1 MVSRF
6 LRRLY
11 VLLILLFLYA
21 PILLLV
27 VYSFNESKVMGH
39 WTGFSLKWYAD
50 LFKDRDILLALRNTV
65 LIALSATAI
74 STVIGTA
81 AAIGIH
87 NLKSRGLRS
96 VFLNISYLPILNPD
110 IVTGVSMMVLF
121 LALNFSLGFGTMLL
135 AHICFDVPYVL
146 FAVLPKLR
154 QMNPHAYEAALDLGA
169 TPVYALRKVILPDIM
184 PGIITGALLAFTMS
198 LDDFVISFFTTAST
212 QNLSILIYSMARR
225 GIAPKINALSTLM
238 FVVVLTLLLI
248 INHRDDPER
257 KNQIKRKRKE
267 GIPA

>member
-1 MVSRF
+1 MVTRF
-6 LRRLY
+6 LKRFY

-27 VYSFNESKVMGH
+27 VYSFNASKTMGI

-50 LFKDRDILLALRNTV
+50 LFHDPEIMMALRNTL
-65 LIALSATAI
+65 LIALFATII

-110 IVTGVSMMVLF
+110 IVTGVSMMILF
-121 LALNFSLGFGTMLL
+121 LALNFSLGFGTMLM

-154 QMNPHAYEAALDLGA
+154 QMNPNSYEAALDLGA
-169 TPVYALRKVILPDIM
+169 TPSYALRKVILPDIM

-198 LDDFVISFFTTAST
+198 LDDFVISFFTSSTT

-225 GIAPKINALSTLM
+225 GIAPKINALSALM
-238 FVVVLTLLLI
+238 FAAVLTLLLI
-248 INHRDDPER
+248 INRRDNP
-257 KNQIKRKRKE
+257 NQDKRTKRK
-267 GIPA
+267 GIER